1 MKKLF
6 LFVAIPIIAILGA
19 ILALVLLVN
28 PNQFKPMIIE
38 QAKAQTGLE
47 LVIDG
52 DISWQFFPSIGLELG
67 QTELRNPQGFS
78 KLNMF
83 KVDSVV
89 IDVSVTPLF
98 NKKLEIGNVVLD
110 GAQVSLETL
119 KDGRKNIDA
128 LTKAQSTQAQA
139 AESSTQE
146 ASSTTEPSAAETASA
161 TSDWSIQLAGVTISN
176 AGVEIQDL
184 QAGSFTKL
192 YD

>member
-1 MKKLF
+1 
-6 LFVAIPIIAILGA
+6 IAILGA

-192 YD
+192 Y